1 MKKDRFDL
9 EQEIMECWSIT
20 TDIENLRVALDSSM
34 TEDEVDNYLLGLRA
48 IYEVKFTKLFDTFG
62 ELIQTQQIR

>member
-20 TDIENLRVALDSSM
+20 TDIENLRIALDSSM
-34 TEDEVDNYLLGLRA
+34 TEDQLDNYLLGLTA
-48 IYEVKFTKLFDTFG
+48 IYEVKFSKLFDTFG
-62 ELIQTQQIR
+62 ELIQTQQIK

>member
-62 ELIQTQQIR
+62 KLIQTQQIR

>member
-20 TDIENLRVALDSSM
+20 TDIENLRIALDSSM
-34 TEDEVDNYLLGLRA
+34 TEDQLDNYLLGLTA
-48 IYEVKFTKLFDTFG
+48 IYEVKFSKLFDTFG
-62 ELIQTQQIR
+62 DLIKTQQIK

>member
-1 MKKDRFDL
+1 
-9 EQEIMECWSIT
+9 MECWSIT

-34 TEDEVDNYLLGLRA
+34 TEDEVDNYLLGLKA

-62 ELIQTQQIR
+62 ELIQTQQIK

>member
-62 ELIQTQQIR
+62 KLIQTQQIK

>member
-20 TDIENLRVALDSSM
+20 TDIENLRIALDSSM

-48 IYEVKFTKLFDTFG
+48 IYEVKFTKLFDTFAK
-62 ELIQTQQIR
+62 LIQTQQIK

>member
-9 EQEIMECWSIT
+9 EQQIMECWSIT

-34 TEDEVDNYLLGLRA
+34 TEDEVDNYLLGLKA

-62 ELIQTQQIR
+62 ELIQTQQIK